1 MRIFRTLAILLPLT
15 LPFGASAAPGG
26 DKARV
31 SFVSGGGFGEGAYA
45 AAIVIDLAPDTTT
58 YWRNPGEAG
67 SPPVFDF
74 SGSSNLASADVAM
87 PAPTRIVEA
96 GMDVFGWH
104 DRVAFAVTIMPKDPS
119 KPVTAALKMDYAACE
134 KICIPMHAEARLE
147 LQPAGGAGAKPAV
160 VAAARAAVPKPMD
173 VGAAASLAP
182 VPGADKP
189 TWIVTPKAGG
199 ATDLFAEAPEGYFAE
214 TKREP
219 NGAFRLALVEAPK
232 GAPAPKTPVRLTMP
246 TAAGAIEFYVRLDG
260 GRASP

>member
-1 MRIFRTLAILLPLT
+1 MRIFRTLAIFLPLT
-15 LPFGASAAPGG
+15 LPFGAAAAPVN

-31 SFVSGGGFGEGAYA
+31 SFVSGGGLGDGAYQ
-45 AAIVIDLAPDTTT
+45 AAIVIDLAPHTTT

-67 SPPVFDF
+67 SPPAFDF

-104 DRVAFAVTIMPKDPS
+104 DRVAFAVTIKPKDAA

-134 KICIPMHAEARLE
+134 KICIPMHAEAQLE
-147 LQPAGGAGAKPAV
+147 LQPAGGPGSEPAV
-160 VAAARAAVPKPMD
+160 VTAARAAVPTTMD
-173 VGAAASLAP
+173 AGAAASLAP

-199 ATDLFAEAPEGYFAE
+199 ATDLFAEAPDGYFAE
-214 TKREP
+214 TKP
-219 NGAFRLALVEAPK
+219 AANGAFRLALVEAPK
-232 GAPAPKTPVRLTMP
+232 GAPVPKTPLRLTMP
-246 TAAGAIEFYVRLDG
+246 TAAGAIEFSVRLDG

>member
-1 MRIFRTLAILLPLT
+1 MRFLRTLAIFLPLA
-15 LPFGASAAPGG
+15 LPFSAAAAPGS

-31 SFVSGGGFGEGAYA
+31 SFVSGGGLNDGAYQ

-74 SGSSNLASADVAM
+74 SGSSNLASFDVAM

-104 DRVAFAVTIMPKDPS
+104 DRVAFAVTIKPKDAG

-134 KICIPMHAEARLE
+134 KICIPMHAEAQLD
-147 LQPAGGAGAKPAV
+147 LQPAGGSGADSAV

-173 VGAAASLAP
+173 ASAAASLAP
-182 VPGADKP
+182 VAGADKP

-199 ATDLFAEAPEGYFAE
+199 ATDLFAEAPDGYFAE
-214 TKREP
+214 TKRGP

-232 GAPAPKTPVRLTMP
+232 GAPTPKTPIRLTMP
-246 TAAGAIEFYVRLDG
+246 TATGAIEFSVRLDG